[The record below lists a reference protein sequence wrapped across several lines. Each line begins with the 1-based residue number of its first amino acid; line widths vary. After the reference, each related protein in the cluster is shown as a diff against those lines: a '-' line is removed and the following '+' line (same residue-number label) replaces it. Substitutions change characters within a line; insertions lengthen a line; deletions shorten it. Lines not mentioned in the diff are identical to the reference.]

1 LGMGLV
7 AARAAAVPPP
17 ALVARWEDAVGLD
30 TRGAHDLPPRQQTLR
45 RALDWSYDLLE
56 PQEQALLRR
65 LAAFPGGFDLA
76 AVEAVCRGDGEAL
89 PALDLEPIPAL
100 ARLVDRSLVER
111 AGGTATEPRYSQLA
125 TVRAYLR
132 ERLAAHDEE
141 AATRRLMVDVAAA
154 AARRPGEFGVPR
166 G

>member
-30 TRGAHDLPPRQQTLR
+30 TPGAHDLPPRQQTLR

-56 PQEQALLRR
+56 SPEQALLRR

-76 AVEAVCRGDGEAL
+76 AVEAACRGDGELL

-100 ARLVDRSLVER
+100 GRLVDRSLVQR
-111 AGGTATEPRYSQLA
+111 AGGTASDPRYTQLL

-132 ERLAAHDEE
+132 ERLVAEREDAAGD
-141 AATRRLMVDVAAA
+141 RLMAD
-154 AARRPGEFGVPR
+154 
-166 G
+166 